1 MRTSS
6 LFSLLFVSQ
15 LAMAQ
20 EHFSEAGS
28 GFTCR
33 NHDLEEMEL
42 LRTTDPDGWQR
53 ALEARSVL
61 DQRTAAFDADGIR
74 GGETTYVIPVV
85 FHIIHDNG
93 PENISDAQVQDA
105 IRILNDDLNRLNA
118 DWVNVRPEFL
128 DRVADV
134 GIEFRLAQRDPQGN
148 CTNGINRIIS
158 DLTYQGNDAM
168 RQLVQW
174 PRNRYMNVW
183 VGASANG
190 AAGYTNY
197 PWVFNNWPEDD
208 GIVVKYD
215 YVGSIGAGSV
225 GRSRTL
231 THEVGHWLNLPHCWG
246 NSNDPGSDE
255 NCSMDDGVADT
266 PLTRG
271 WTSCFLSGASC
282 GSELDNVENYMEYSY
297 CSKMFTTGQGTRM
310 LAALTSS
317 VAQRNS
323 LWQTSNLEM
332 TGVNE
337 DPQLCEVRIRASQLE
352 FCSGTGVQFLDE
364 SFGGVTSRS
373 WSFPGGDPATST
385 EAEPFVTYL
394 EPGIYPISLTVSDGA
409 NTLSSLNELSVV
421 VLPDTGLAWPIAES
435 FEGLTSLDLPEWT
448 VVDPDGDGGFEL
460 TTAAA
465 YTGGS
470 SIRLSNTSSDLT
482 RVDAILSSTYDVSD
496 IQDLS
501 VSFRYAFARRNGGN
515 EDRLRL
521 LVSNNCGVTWSP
533 RKTLLASAALSTA
546 GDQSGTFVPAGQ
558 DQWGYAE
565 VNSFGPNNHVSDLR
579 LKFEFTSGGGNYV
592 YIDDIN
598 VTGNAIGTSVQETS
612 TAGGLSA
619 APNPATQQARL
630 TFGPDLIAPLEII
643 AYDALGKQAAS
654 WSVNR
659 GDGNSTDLDL
669 NGWTPG
675 AYQLQVRSS
684 EQVRCI
690 RLIVQ

>member
-1 MRTSS
+1 MRTIP
-6 LFSLLFVSQ
+6 LFSLLLMA
-15 LAMAQ
+15 LAANAQ
-20 EHFSEAGS
+20 GPSSEAGS

-33 NHDLEEMEL
+33 NHDPERMEL
-42 LRTTDPDGWQR
+42 LRSTDPLGWQR
-53 ALEARSVL
+53 ALEARSIL
-61 DQRTAAFDADGIR
+61 DQRAAAFEVDGMR

-105 IRILNDDLNRLNA
+105 IRILNDDLNKLNA
-118 DWVNVRPEFL
+118 DWVNVRSQFI

-134 GIEFRLAQRDPQGN
+134 GVEFRLAKRDPQGN
-148 CTNGINRIIS
+148 CTNGITRTVS

-168 RQLVQW
+168 TQLIQW

-215 YVGSIGAGSV
+215 YVGSIGAGSL

-231 THEVGHWLNLPHCWG
+231 THEFGHWLNLPHCWG
-246 NSNDPGSDE
+246 NSNDPGSEE
-255 NCSMDDGVADT
+255 NCSMDDGVNDT

-271 WTSCFLSGASC
+271 WTSCVLSGASC

-297 CSKMFTTGQGTRM
+297 CGKMFTTGQSARM

-323 LWQTSNLEM
+323 LWQASNLEM

-337 DPQLCEVRIRASQLE
+337 QAQLCQVRIRASQLE
-352 FCSGTGVQFLDE
+352 LCSGSGVQFLDE

-373 WSFPGGDPATST
+373 WSFPGGEPAVSTDP
-385 EAEPFVTYL
+385 EPFVTYL
-394 EPGIYPISLTVSDGA
+394 EPGIYPVSLTVSDGP
-409 NTLSSLNELSVV
+409 NTLSSVNELSVV
-421 VLPDTGLAWPIAES
+421 VLPDSGTAWPITES
-435 FEGLTSLDLPEWT
+435 FEELLSLETPEWT

-460 TTAAA
+460 TDAAA

-470 SIRLSNTSSDLT
+470 SIRLGNTSSDLA
-482 RVDAILSSTYDVSD
+482 RVDAILSSTYDVSE
-496 IQDLS
+496 IQDLTI
-501 VSFRYAFARRNGGN
+501 SFQYAFARRNASN
-515 EDRLRL
+515 QDKLRL
-521 LVSNNCGVTWSP
+521 FVSNNCGTTWSP
-533 RKTLLASAALSTA
+533 RKTLLASDALATA
-546 GDQSGTFVPAGQ
+546 GDQNGSFVPSGPEE
-558 DQWGYAE
+558 WGYAE

-579 LKFEFTSGGGNYV
+579 LKFEFTSGGGNFV

-598 VTGNAIGTSVQETS
+598 VNGDPVS
-612 TAGGLSA
+612 TAVFETRPSGEVMV
-619 APNPATQQARL
+619 APNPATEQVL
-630 TFGPDLIAPLEII
+630 LSFGPDLLGTLQII
-643 AYDALGKQAAS
+643 AFDALGKQVDS
-654 WSVNR
+654 WTVINS
-659 GDGNSTDLDL
+659 GTNSTTL
-669 NGWTPG
+669 NLNDWPSG
-675 AYQLQVRSS
+675 AYQLQVRSND
-684 EQVRCI
+684 QVHYT